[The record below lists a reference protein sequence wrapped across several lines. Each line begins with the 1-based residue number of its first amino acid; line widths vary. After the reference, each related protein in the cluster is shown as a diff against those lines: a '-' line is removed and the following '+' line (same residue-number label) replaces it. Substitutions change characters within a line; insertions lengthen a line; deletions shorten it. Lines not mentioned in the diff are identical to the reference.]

1 MFDNADVQEL
11 DANSLAIRV
20 AQLATE
26 MKHRSKWEAVRL
38 LEALR
43 RMEEDAQ
50 KKVGSLPLQKQVYVR
65 GY

>member
-1 MFDNADVQEL
+1 
-11 DANSLAIRV
+11 
-20 AQLATE
+20 

-50 KKVGSLPLQKQVYVR
+50 KKASKKDLGSILLNSSLTTMLRKCADH
-65 GY
+65 